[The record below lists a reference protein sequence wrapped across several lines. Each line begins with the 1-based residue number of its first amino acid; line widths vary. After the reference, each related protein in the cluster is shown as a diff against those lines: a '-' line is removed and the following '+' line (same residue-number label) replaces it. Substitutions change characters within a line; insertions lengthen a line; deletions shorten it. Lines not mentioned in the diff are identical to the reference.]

1 MPVSRHRT
9 AVSRQG
15 GFTLIELMTVIV
27 ILGVLAV
34 VAIGAYSKQVRNA
47 HKTEVVSDLSNLVL
61 REKTWFAT
69 NGHYAST
76 GPGGA
81 GEGPGNTYPD
91 GTAMAAADGRIQW
104 LVGDNGYTSLGASG
118 PHFRG
123 DDAVHGFDVLRFM
136 PEGGH
141 SWCGYAALS
150 GYGSTA
156 PAGTDDVPPAE
167 TLATEIFPAASAAPY
182 FARDWFYAYALCD
195 FDHDSVY
202 WAFTTAHYT
211 SEVNMSSDASGTYL
225 EGE

>member
-9 AVSRQG
+9 AASRQG

-34 VAIGAYSKQVRNA
+34 VAIGAYAKQVRNA

-69 NGHYAST
+69 NGHYASAGT
-76 GPGGA
+76 GA
-81 GEGPGNTYPD
+81 AAEGEANTYPT
-91 GTAMAAADGRIQW
+91 GTEMAAADGRFQW
-104 LVGDNGYTSLGASG
+104 LPNSDDGYTSASQGDG
-118 PHFRG
+118 PYVRG
-123 DDAVHGFDVLRFM
+123 GGAVHGFDVLRFM

-141 SWCGYAALS
+141 SWCGYAAVS

-167 TLATEIFPAASAAPY
+167 TLAEDMRRRVYASV
-182 FARDWFYAYALCD
+182 RD
-195 FDHDSVY
+195 
-202 WAFTTAHYT
+202 
-211 SEVNMSSDASGTYL
+211 EVPCQSSDRVVW
-225 EGE
+225 